1 MVGITLIIGTTQPII
16 IARYQQKNK
25 DWSVE
30 IMIRVLH
37 FVSTPATWSG
47 VMSVIMNYYRHI
59 DRKKIQFDFLCF
71 NKCTESYA
79 PEITRLG
86 GRLFWISKPYG
97 SPKSWAEMAHFFRDH
112 ANDYTWFHNHEVYLS
127 FLLKPLAAHYG
138 IQNFIVHS
146 HATRFSDRPLA
157 AMRNRILCFPIRFLN
172 CYRFACSRAA
182 GEFLFCPQ
190 QTGRSFYLLPNAI
203 DRKRFSFN
211 SSIRRQVRETL
222 SLNDAFVV
230 GHIGRF
236 VPQKNHRFL
245 IQVFHKVAADIP
257 AARLL
262 LIGDGPLRNEI
273 QDMVHNRGLE
283 QKVIFLGQRT
293 DIPDLLQAMDL
304 FVLPSIYEG
313 LPVSCLEAQTSG
325 LPCLVADSVSRE
337 TAYGSNFHFL
347 PLNDDTAWCQ
357 AVIQQ
362 SKKTVQVSTDD
373 SSRTAPISRPCPS
386 SLPDIQK
393 EARKLTDFYEMRSTD
408 FESIL

>member
-1 MVGITLIIGTTQPII
+1 
-16 IARYQQKNK
+16 
-25 DWSVE
+25 
-30 IMIRVLH
+30 
-37 FVSTPATWSG
+37 
-47 VMSVIMNYYRHI
+47 
-59 DRKKIQFDFLCF
+59 
-71 NKCTESYA
+71 
-79 PEITRLG
+79 
-86 GRLFWISKPYG
+86 
-97 SPKSWAEMAHFFRDH
+97 
-112 ANDYTWFHNHEVYLS
+112 
-127 FLLKPLAAHYG
+127 
-138 IQNFIVHS
+138 
-146 HATRFSDRPLA
+146 
-157 AMRNRILCFPIRFLN
+157 MRNRILCFPIRFLN

-313 LPVSCLEAQTSG
+313 LPVSCLEAQASG

-357 AVIQQ
+357 AVIHQH
-362 SKKTVQVSTDD
+362 KKTAQVSTDD

>member
-1 MVGITLIIGTTQPII
+1 
-16 IARYQQKNK
+16 
-25 DWSVE
+25 
-30 IMIRVLH
+30 MIRVLH

-59 DRKKIQFDFLCF
+59 DREKIQFDFLCF

-79 PEITRLG
+79 PEITKLG
-86 GRLFWISKPYG
+86 GRLFWISKPDG

-112 ANDYTWFHNHEVYLS
+112 AKNYTWFHNHEVYLS
-127 FLLKPLAAHYG
+127 FLLKPLTSHYG

-146 HATRFSDRPLA
+146 HATRFSDRSLA
-157 AMRNRILCFPIRFLN
+157 AMRNRILCFPIRFLH
-172 CYRFACSRAA
+172 CSRFACSRAA
-182 GEFLFCPQ
+182 GEFLFRPQ
-190 QTGRSFYLLPNAI
+190 KTGRSFYLLPNAI
-203 DRKRFSFN
+203 ELKRFAFN
-211 SSIRRQVRETL
+211 SNTRSQVREAL
-222 SLNDAFVV
+222 SLNDAFVI

-245 IQVFHKVAADIP
+245 IQFFQKVTADIP

-273 QDMVHNRGLE
+273 QDMVHNLGLE
-283 QKVIFLGQRT
+283 QHVIFLGQRN
-293 DIPDLLQAMDL
+293 DIPNLLQAMDL

-325 LPCLVADSVSRE
+325 LPCLAADSVSRE
-337 TAYGSNFHFL
+337 TAYGNNFRFL
-347 PLNDDTAWCQ
+347 PLSDETAWIH

-362 SKKTVQVSTDD
+362 HKE
-373 SSRTAPISRPCPS
+373 ISHISANLSGTGTFLRSCPS
-386 SLPDIQK
+386 SLPDIQE
-393 EARKLTDFYEMRSTD
+393 EARKLNDFYEMRSTD